1 MGATS
6 DNMKKSDGKPLDA
19 VKDIEVKEEKSVLEG
34 LLSGLFGNFLQRK
47 AEAST
52 PVHIEPARTF
62 ADMIDKADELLESLR
77 VQKAKE
83 FQTETSDKRYN
94 KLALASLDIMR
105 GHLDKLIDEIIE
117 YSKLRGK
124 L

>member
-1 MGATS
+1 MGTTA

-19 VKDIEVKEEKSVLEG
+19 VKDIEIKEEESVLEG
-34 LLSGLFGNFLQRK
+34 LLKGLFGNFLQRK
-47 AEAST
+47 VDAKT
-52 PVHIEPARTF
+52 QKDDNPARTF
-62 ADMIDKADELLESLR
+62 ADMIDKADELLETLR
-77 VQKAKE
+77 AKKALE

-105 GHLDKLIDEIIE
+105 GYLDKLIDEIIE

-124 L
+124 